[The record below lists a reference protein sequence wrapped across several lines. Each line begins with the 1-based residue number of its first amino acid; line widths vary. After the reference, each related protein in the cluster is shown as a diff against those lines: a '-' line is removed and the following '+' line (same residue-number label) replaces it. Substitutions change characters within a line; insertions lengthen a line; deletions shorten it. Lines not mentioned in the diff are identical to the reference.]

1 MGEYQLINIVIK
13 INEVIL
19 RDANLPLLVDKF
31 LEEFI
36 EYIMALLIDFFS
48 RYNQLGLALKSRD
61 ITAF

>member
-1 MGEYQLINIVIK
+1 M
-13 INEVIL
+13 L
-19 RDANLPLLVDKF
+19 RNANLPPLVDKF

-36 EYIMALLIDFFS
+36 EYITALLINFFS